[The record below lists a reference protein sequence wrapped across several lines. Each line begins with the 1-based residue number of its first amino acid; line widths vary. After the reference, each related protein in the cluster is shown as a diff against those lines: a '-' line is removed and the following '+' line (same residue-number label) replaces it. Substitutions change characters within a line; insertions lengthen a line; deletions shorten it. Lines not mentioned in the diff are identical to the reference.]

1 MVDRRKA
8 VNWSAM
14 MNPVANRLL
23 GSPSF
28 IETPGVLRWGHKG
41 RMRVDT
47 RRGRWHDF
55 ESGESGGVVDLVTHS
70 TSLTRPEA
78 IRWLREEGFFEAPGV
93 IATGRLRDEQQSLSG

>member
-1 MVDRRKA
+1 MADRRNA

-14 MNPVANRLL
+14 MNPVAERLL
-23 GSPSF
+23 GSPAF

-55 ESGESGGVVDLVTHS
+55 ESGDSGGVVDLVSHTMNLS
-70 TSLTRPEA
+70 RSEA
-78 IRWLREEGFFEAPGV
+78 VRWLRDEGFFTAPGV
-93 IATGRLRDEQQSLSG
+93 STTSRRLVED

>member
-1 MVDRRKA
+1 MAGRRNA
-8 VNWSAM
+8 VNWNAM

-28 IETPGVLRWGHKG
+28 IEMPGVLRWGRKG

-55 ESGESGGVVDLVTHS
+55 ESGQSGGVVDLVSHS
-70 TSLTRPEA
+70 MNLSRSGA
-78 IRWLREEGFFEAPGV
+78 VKWLREEGFFAVPGV
-93 IATGRLRDEQQSLSG
+93 AVAARHRADE